1 MSGPKSGSDKD
12 ERGGSAGWPMAIDPN
27 AESASPDLPAFLA
40 PPPGSPAYH
49 GFPILDGVQVD
60 GWRLG
65 LITDSIDTDDTAG
78 DAFVIA
84 PDGRRAGLVWRIEQ
98 PSWFVELIGPEPGR
112 FGVFEVAA
120 RSGPTSINATERF
133 LREILPPI
141 VDAWNRSSARPAA
154 TRPGDIPGH

>member
-1 MSGPKSGSDKD
+1 MSRPESNSADD
-12 ERGGSAGWPMAIDPN
+12 EPAQPDGRPIALDSTAESVDPN
-27 AESASPDLPAFLA
+27 LPAFLA

-49 GFPILDGVQVD
+49 GFPILDGVEVD

-65 LITDSIDTDDTAG
+65 LITNSIETNHDSG

-98 PSWFVELIGPEPGR
+98 PSWFTELIGLEPKR

-120 RSGPTSINATERF
+120 ANGPTSLNDATRF
-133 LREILPPI
+133 LSEILPAI
-141 VDAWNRSSARPAA
+141 KEAWDRSR
-154 TRPGDIPGH
+154 R

>member
-1 MSGPKSGSDKD
+1 MARSKPDGDENQPSDP
-12 ERGGSAGWPMAIDPN
+12 AGLPIAIDPL

-40 PPPGSPAYH
+40 PPPGAPAYH
-49 GFPILDGVQVD
+49 GFPILEGVQVD

-65 LITDSIDTDDTAG
+65 LITDSIDTEDTAG
-78 DAFVIA
+78 DAYLVA
-84 PDGRRAGLVWRIEQ
+84 PDGRRAGLVWRIQQ

-120 RSGPTSINATERF
+120 ASGPNSLAATETF

-141 VDAWNRSSARPAA
+141 VDAWTRSSPEAPN
-154 TRPGDIPGH
+154 GSSG